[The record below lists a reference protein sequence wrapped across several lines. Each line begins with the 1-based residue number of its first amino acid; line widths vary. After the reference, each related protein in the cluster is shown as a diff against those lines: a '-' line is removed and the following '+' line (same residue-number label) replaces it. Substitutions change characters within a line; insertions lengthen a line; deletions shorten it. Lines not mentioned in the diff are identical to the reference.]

1 MCDPQQV
8 RWHTVAAIG
17 KPLMSLHLVS
27 MPVGYYLVACSQL
40 VTVCF
45 IPVQVVMCRH
55 PMQVCPSYVCNH
67 AF

>member
-27 MPVGYYLVACSQL
+27 MPVGYYLVA
-40 VTVCF
+40 
-45 IPVQVVMCRH
+45 
-55 PMQVCPSYVCNH
+55 
-67 AF
+67 